1 MPERKNKWKVG
12 DLLTDKEYPG
22 EGFGV
27 LVQIL
32 DLRLREPYVIECAY
46 HGTIRMTKKE
56 MEETVMK
63 VA

>member
-1 MPERKNKWKVG
+1 MPKRKSKWKVG
-12 DLLTDKEYPG
+12 DLLTDKHYPG
-22 EGFGV
+22 DGYGV
-27 LVQIL
+27 LVGIL

-56 MEETVMK
+56 MEETVIK